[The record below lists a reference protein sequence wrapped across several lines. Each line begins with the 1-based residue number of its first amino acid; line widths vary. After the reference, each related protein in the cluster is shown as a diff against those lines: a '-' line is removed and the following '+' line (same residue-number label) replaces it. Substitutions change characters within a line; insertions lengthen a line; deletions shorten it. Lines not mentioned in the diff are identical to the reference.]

1 MPTRTFEK
9 LWAYGSVLSEQAC
22 DHLFPGR
29 CLVTGRWIPPQT
41 RYKFL
46 SPEAVQRLLFIN
58 GPACVTCGYPFHGWV
73 EGPRSCPHCRN
84 LNPLFRQ
91 GKSAL
96 LLREG
101 ARQLVYHLKYRKNR
115 AVIRDILSA
124 MDDCPGYLEFAENS
138 ILVPVPLHWR
148 KEWKRGFNQSL
159 LIAEGIARLTGS
171 AQIWNGLYRPERRI
185 SQTMLSREERSKNVK
200 GVFSLRS
207 APPDPEARYIVV
219 DDVFTTGAT
228 LNASAY
234 ALILGGVRRIDVMSF
249 AHG

>member
-1 MPTRTFEK
+1 MRTLSTRLHYPFLST
-9 LWAYGSVLSEQAC
+9 LWEHTC

-29 CLVTGRWIPPQT
+29 CLVTGKWIPAGM

-46 SPEAVQRLLFIN
+46 SPEAVQRLFFIN

-73 EGPRSCPHCRN
+73 EGPRSCPHCRQ
-84 LNPLFRQ
+84 LKPIFRQ
-91 GKSAL
+91 GISAL

-101 ARQLVYHLKYRKNR
+101 ARQMVYHLKYRQNR

-124 MDDCPGYLEFAENS
+124 MEDCPGYLEFAEDA
-138 ILVPVPLHWR
+138 ILVPVPLHW
-148 KEWKRGFNQSL
+148 KKQWKRGFNQSL
-159 LIAEGIARLTGS
+159 LLAEGIAGLVPS
-171 AQIWNGLYRPERRI
+171 AQVWNGLRRPESKI
-185 SQTMLSREERSKNVK
+185 SQTMLSREERTRNVR
-200 GVFSLRS
+200 GVFELRKM
-207 APPDPEARYIVV
+207 PPQPEARYIVV

-234 ALILGGVRRIDVMSF
+234 ALLLGGIRRIDVMSF